1 MIFITAGPVVA
12 GRNRPPSSN
21 PPARHLQ
28 WLFVIDAQTLEA
40 PTENATLRTVR
51 RWSPGACVWCGDDD
65 SVENFRNEP
74 RCATCRKHES
84 VIDEARKFMGMYGL
98 RPIGG
103 TLQSDDEE
111 EYEHR
116 LAAREAR
123 RALNDIRLA
132 EQPDPALVRKALRPR
147 AAAVVNEPRTS
158 STHTPARPAAKRSE
172 AASTTTGSQPAKTK
186 APVKTGVV
194 DVEEIQNRAL
204 ALLDQLSAIDAQLAL
219 VAEQSGLAARA
230 RRSDLEKQKATIL
243 RTLAALEKARL
254 SATAK

>member
-1 MIFITAGPVVA
+1 MT
-12 GRNRPPSSN
+12 
-21 PPARHLQ
+21 
-28 WLFVIDAQTLEA
+28 DAQTLEA
-40 PTENATLRTVR
+40 PTENATIRTVR
-51 RWSPGACVWCGDDD
+51 RWSPGACVWCGDTD
-65 SVENFRNEP
+65 SVELFRNEP
-74 RCATCRKHES
+74 RCATCRKHEAA
-84 VIDEARKFMGMYGL
+84 IDEARKFMGMYGL

-147 AAAVVNEPRTS
+147 AAAITENHAGTS
-158 STHTPARPAAKRSE
+158 AQASARPAAVTRSSS
-172 AASTTTGSQPAKTK
+172 ASKPAKSA
-186 APVKTGVV
+186 APVRTDAV
-194 DVEEIQNRAL
+194 DVEEIQTRAL
-204 ALLDQLSAIDAQLAL
+204 ALLDQLSAIDAQLIL

-254 SATAK
+254 SASGR

>member
-1 MIFITAGPVVA
+1 M
-12 GRNRPPSSN
+12 
-21 PPARHLQ
+21 
-28 WLFVIDAQTLEA
+28 
-40 PTENATLRTVR
+40 ENATIRTVR
-51 RWSPGACVWCGDDD
+51 RWSPGACVWCGDTD
-65 SVENFRNEP
+65 SVEVFRNEP
-74 RCATCRKHES
+74 RCATCRKHEA

-147 AAAVVNEPRTS
+147 AAAITEGHTGSSAQTS
-158 STHTPARPAAKRSE
+158 TRPASAARS
-172 AASTTTGSQPAKTK
+172 SSSSSKPAKSA
-186 APVKTGVV
+186 APVRTGAV
-194 DVEEIQNRAL
+194 DVEEIQTRAL

-254 SATAK
+254 SASGS

>member
-1 MIFITAGPVVA
+1 MT
-12 GRNRPPSSN
+12 
-21 PPARHLQ
+21 
-28 WLFVIDAQTLEA
+28 DAQTLEA
-40 PTENATLRTVR
+40 PTENATIRTVR
-51 RWSPGACVWCGDDD
+51 RWSPGACVWCGDTD
-65 SVENFRNEP
+65 SVEVFRNEP
-74 RCATCRKHES
+74 RCATCRKHEA

-111 EYEHR
+111 EHEHR

-147 AAAVVNEPRTS
+147 ATAITDSRLGTS
-158 STHTPARPAAKRSE
+158 AQASTRPAAATRNSSSP
-172 AASTTTGSQPAKTK
+172 ASKPVKSA
-186 APVKTGVV
+186 APVRTDAV
-194 DVEEIQNRAL
+194 DVEEIQTRAL
-204 ALLDQLSAIDAQLAL
+204 ALLDQLSAIDAQLTL

-254 SATAK
+254 SASGR

>member
-1 MIFITAGPVVA
+1 MT
-12 GRNRPPSSN
+12 
-21 PPARHLQ
+21 
-28 WLFVIDAQTLEA
+28 DAQTLEA
-40 PTENATLRTVR
+40 PTENATIRTVR
-51 RWSPGACVWCGDDD
+51 RWSPGACVWCGDTD
-65 SVENFRNEP
+65 SVEVFRNEP
-74 RCATCRKHES
+74 RCATCRKHEA

-147 AAAVVNEPRTS
+147 AAAITEGHTGSSAQTS
-158 STHTPARPAAKRSE
+158 TRPASATRS
-172 AASTTTGSQPAKTK
+172 SSSSSSPKPAKSA
-186 APVKTGVV
+186 APVRTGAV
-194 DVEEIQNRAL
+194 DVEEIQTRAL

-254 SATAK
+254 SASGS

>member
-1 MIFITAGPVVA
+1 
-12 GRNRPPSSN
+12 
-21 PPARHLQ
+21 
-28 WLFVIDAQTLEA
+28 
-40 PTENATLRTVR
+40 
-51 RWSPGACVWCGDDD
+51 
-65 SVENFRNEP
+65 
-74 RCATCRKHES
+74 
-84 VIDEARKFMGMYGL
+84 MGMYGL

-132 EQPDPALVRKALRPR
+132 EQPDPVLVRKALRPR
-147 AAAVVNEPRTS
+147 AAAITEGHTGSSAQTS
-158 STHTPARPAAKRSE
+158 TRPASATRSSSASAK
-172 AASTTTGSQPAKTK
+172 PAKSA
-186 APVKTGVV
+186 APVRTGAV
-194 DVEEIQNRAL
+194 DVEEIQTRAL

-219 VAEQSGLAARA
+219 VAEQNGLAARA

-254 SATAK
+254 SASGS

>member
-1 MIFITAGPVVA
+1 
-12 GRNRPPSSN
+12 
-21 PPARHLQ
+21 
-28 WLFVIDAQTLEA
+28 
-40 PTENATLRTVR
+40 
-51 RWSPGACVWCGDDD
+51 
-65 SVENFRNEP
+65 
-74 RCATCRKHES
+74 
-84 VIDEARKFMGMYGL
+84 MGMYGL

-147 AAAVVNEPRTS
+147 AAAITEGHTGSSAQTS
-158 STHTPARPAAKRSE
+158 TRPASATRS
-172 AASTTTGSQPAKTK
+172 SSSSSPKPAKSA
-186 APVKTGVV
+186 APVRTGAV
-194 DVEEIQNRAL
+194 DVEEIQTRAL

-219 VAEQSGLAARA
+219 VAEQNGLAARA

-254 SATAK
+254 SASGS

>member
-1 MIFITAGPVVA
+1 
-12 GRNRPPSSN
+12 
-21 PPARHLQ
+21 
-28 WLFVIDAQTLEA
+28 
-40 PTENATLRTVR
+40 
-51 RWSPGACVWCGDDD
+51 
-65 SVENFRNEP
+65 
-74 RCATCRKHES
+74 
-84 VIDEARKFMGMYGL
+84 MGMYGL

-147 AAAVVNEPRTS
+147 AAAITES
-158 STHTPARPAAKRSE
+158 H
-172 AASTTTGSQPAKTK
+172 TGSSAQTSRPSSASRSSSSSSSPKPAKNA
-186 APVKTGVV
+186 APVRTGAV
-194 DVEEIQNRAL
+194 DVEEIQTRAL

-254 SATAK
+254 SASGS

>member
-1 MIFITAGPVVA
+1 MT
-12 GRNRPPSSN
+12 
-21 PPARHLQ
+21 
-28 WLFVIDAQTLEA
+28 DAQTLET
-40 PTENATLRTVR
+40 PTEHATIRTVR
-51 RWSPGACVWCGDDD
+51 RWSPGACVWCGDTD
-65 SVENFRNEP
+65 SVELFRNEP
-74 RCATCRKHES
+74 RCATCRKHEV

-147 AAAVVNEPRTS
+147 AAAVAEHHA
-158 STHTPARPAAKRSE
+158 STAAKSPARPAATTNRSSSSSS
-172 AASTTTGSQPAKTK
+172 ASSKSTKTA
-186 APVKTGVV
+186 APVKTGAV
-194 DVEEIQNRAL
+194 DVEEIQTRAL
-204 ALLDQLSAIDAQLAL
+204 ALLDQLSAIDAQLTL

-254 SATAK
+254 SASGS

>member
-1 MIFITAGPVVA
+1 MT
-12 GRNRPPSSN
+12 
-21 PPARHLQ
+21 
-28 WLFVIDAQTLEA
+28 DAQTLEA
-40 PTENATLRTVR
+40 PTENATIRTVR
-51 RWSPGACVWCGDDD
+51 RWSPGACVWCGDTD
-65 SVENFRNEP
+65 SVEVFRNEP
-74 RCATCRKHES
+74 RCATCRKHEA

-147 AAAVVNEPRTS
+147 AAAITEGHTGSSAQTS
-158 STHTPARPAAKRSE
+158 TRPASATRSSSASAK
-172 AASTTTGSQPAKTK
+172 PAKSA
-186 APVKTGVV
+186 APVRTGAV
-194 DVEEIQNRAL
+194 DVEEIQTRAL
-204 ALLDQLSAIDAQLAL
+204 ALLDQLSAIDAQLTL
-219 VAEQSGLAARA
+219 VAEQNGLAARA

-254 SATAK
+254 SASGS

>member
-1 MIFITAGPVVA
+1 MT
-12 GRNRPPSSN
+12 
-21 PPARHLQ
+21 
-28 WLFVIDAQTLEA
+28 DAQTLEA
-40 PTENATLRTVR
+40 PTENATIRTVR
-51 RWSPGACVWCGDDD
+51 RWSPGACVWCGDTD
-65 SVENFRNEP
+65 SVEVFRNEP
-74 RCATCRKHES
+74 RCATCRKHEA

-147 AAAVVNEPRTS
+147 AAAITESHTGSSAQTS
-158 STHTPARPAAKRSE
+158 TRPASATRS
-172 AASTTTGSQPAKTK
+172 SSSSSSPMPAKSA
-186 APVKTGVV
+186 APVRTGAV
-194 DVEEIQNRAL
+194 DVEEIQTRAL

-219 VAEQSGLAARA
+219 VAEQNGLAARA

-254 SATAK
+254 SASGS

>member
-1 MIFITAGPVVA
+1 MT
-12 GRNRPPSSN
+12 
-21 PPARHLQ
+21 
-28 WLFVIDAQTLEA
+28 DAQTLEA
-40 PTENATLRTVR
+40 PTENATIRTVR
-51 RWSPGACVWCGDDD
+51 RWSPGACVWCGDTD
-65 SVENFRNEP
+65 SVEVFRNEP
-74 RCATCRKHES
+74 RCATCRKHEA

-147 AAAVVNEPRTS
+147 AAAITES
-158 STHTPARPAAKRSE
+158 H
-172 AASTTTGSQPAKTK
+172 TGSSAQTSRPSSASRSSSSSSSPKPAKNA
-186 APVKTGVV
+186 APVRTGAV
-194 DVEEIQNRAL
+194 DVEEIQTRAL

-254 SATAK
+254 SASGS

>member
-1 MIFITAGPVVA
+1 MT
-12 GRNRPPSSN
+12 
-21 PPARHLQ
+21 
-28 WLFVIDAQTLEA
+28 DAQTLEA
-40 PTENATLRTVR
+40 PTENATIRTVR
-51 RWSPGACVWCGDDD
+51 RWSPGACVWCGDTD
-65 SVENFRNEP
+65 SVEVFRNEP
-74 RCATCRKHES
+74 RCATCRKHEA

-147 AAAVVNEPRTS
+147 AAAITES
-158 STHTPARPAAKRSE
+158 H
-172 AASTTTGSQPAKTK
+172 TGSSAQTSTRPSSASRSSSSSSSPKPAKTA
-186 APVKTGVV
+186 APVRTGAV
-194 DVEEIQNRAL
+194 DVEEIQTRAL

-254 SATAK
+254 SASGS

>member
-1 MIFITAGPVVA
+1 M
-12 GRNRPPSSN
+12 
-21 PPARHLQ
+21 
-28 WLFVIDAQTLEA
+28 
-40 PTENATLRTVR
+40 ENATIRTVR
-51 RWSPGACVWCGDDD
+51 RWSPGACVWCGDTD
-65 SVENFRNEP
+65 SVESFRNEP
-74 RCATCRKHES
+74 RCATCRKHEA

-123 RALNDIRLA
+123 RMLNDIRLA

-147 AAAVVNEPRTS
+147 AAAVTERHSATPAQA
-158 STHTPARPAAKRSE
+158 PARPVSAGGRSSSSSS
-172 AASTTTGSQPAKTK
+172 ASPKPAKAA
-186 APVKTGVV
+186 APVRTGAV
-194 DVEEIQNRAL
+194 DVEEIQTRAL

-254 SATAK
+254 SASGN

>member
-1 MIFITAGPVVA
+1 M
-12 GRNRPPSSN
+12 
-21 PPARHLQ
+21 
-28 WLFVIDAQTLEA
+28 
-40 PTENATLRTVR
+40 ENATIRTVR
-51 RWSPGACVWCGDDD
+51 RWSPGACVWCGDTD
-65 SVENFRNEP
+65 SVELFRNEP
-74 RCATCRKHES
+74 RCATCRKHEA

-147 AAAVVNEPRTS
+147 AAAVTERHAGAAPSQSPARSASATTRTS
-158 STHTPARPAAKRSE
+158 SSASSQSAK
-172 AASTTTGSQPAKTK
+172 A
-186 APVKTGVV
+186 APVKTDAV
-194 DVEEIQNRAL
+194 DVEEIQTRAL
-204 ALLDQLSAIDAQLAL
+204 ALLDQLSAIDAQLTL

-254 SATAK
+254 SATVR